1 MLLKELADTSTGQ
14 HHTGIEL
21 RSAKDDGQ
29 PPKFEIARE
38 IRLTLVGTCRIRVT
52 GWLKV
57 HATCSIHCGKRS
69 HSALAV
75 RTGWHPR
82 KTLHSG
88 R

>member
-14 HHTGIEL
+14 HHTGNEL

-29 PPKFEIARE
+29 PPKFEIASDTR
-38 IRLTLVGTCRIRVT
+38 RTLVGICRVCVI

-57 HATCSIHCGKRS
+57 HATCSIHCGKGSR
-69 HSALAV
+69 SALAV
-75 RTGWHPR
+75 RTGWRPR